1 MNDNPRR
8 HAALDMS
15 PDEFRKIGHALVD
28 RIAEFL
34 SWIQDRSNP
43 VTRAERPGQIRSLL
57 GNSPF
62 PEKGAPAEELLR
74 QASTLLFDHS
84 LFNGHP
90 RFWGYVTSPAAPVGI
105 LGEFLASAVNPNVGA
120 FDLSP
125 VATEIER
132 QTVRWIAEMIGYPAS
147 CGGIL
152 VSGGNM
158 ANFVCFLAARKAK
171 IPWDVRKKGVGD
183 AGPGRLRIYC
193 SGETHTWIHKAADL
207 FGLGHDAIAW
217 IPTNENQRM
226 ETELLRKQISADRDG
241 GMIPLMVVGAAG
253 TVGTGAIDPLQEIGA
268 ICREHNL
275 WFHVDGAYGG
285 FAAALPEASADLK
298 GLRDADSVA
307 VDPHKWLYAPLEAGC
322 ALVRDPKALLDT
334 FSYHPAYYRF
344 DEHADE
350 GLTNFHELG
359 LQNSRGFRA
368 LKVWLALRQAGR
380 GGYERMI
387 REDCGIAAE
396 LYRSLGRHPE
406 IEPLTCSLSI
416 ATFRY
421 VPPDL
426 RGADKEGEEY
436 LNKLNTAV
444 LERIQA
450 GGKMYPSNAIVG
462 GKFAVRACVVNF
474 RTTVEDI
481 LGLPDL
487 VVATGKKIDDEMR
500 RSESSPRHP

>member
-1 MNDNPRR
+1 MSNNPRR

-57 GNSPF
+57 GSSPF
-62 PEKGAPAEELLR
+62 PEKGTPAEELLS
-74 QASTLLFDHS
+74 QVSTLLFDHS

-90 RFWGYVTSPAAPVGI
+90 RFWGYITSPAAPVGV
-105 LGEFLASAVNPNVGA
+105 LGDFLASAVNPNVGA
-120 FDLSP
+120 YDLSP

-132 QTVRWIAEMIGYPAS
+132 QTIRWIAEMIGYPAS

-152 VSGGNM
+152 VTGGNM

-171 IPWDVRKKGVGD
+171 IPWDIRNKGVGD
-183 AGPGRLRIYC
+183 ATHGRLRIYC
-193 SGETHTWIHKAADL
+193 SSETHTWIHKATDL

-217 IPTNENQRM
+217 IPVNENQRM
-226 ETELLRKQISADRDG
+226 ETEVLREQINADMKG

-253 TVGTGAIDPLQEIGA
+253 TVGTGATDPLQEIGA
-268 ICREHNL
+268 VCREHDL

-298 GLRDADSVA
+298 GIRDADSVA
-307 VDPHKWLYAPLEAGC
+307 VDPHKWLYAPLEAGS
-322 ALVRDPKALLDT
+322 ALFRDPKALQNA
-334 FSYHPAYYRF
+334 FSYPPAYYSF
-344 DEHADE
+344 AEHADE

-387 REDCGIAAE
+387 REDCGIAAD
-396 LYRSLGRHPE
+396 LYRSLGSHPE
-406 IEPLTCSLSI
+406 IEPLTCNLSI

-421 VPPDL
+421 VPADL
-426 RGADKEGEEY
+426 RGADRTGEEY
-436 LNKLNTAV
+436 LNKLNTEV
-444 LERIQA
+444 LARIQS

-462 GKFAVRACVVNF
+462 GKFAIRACVVNF

-487 VVATGKKIDDEMR
+487 VVAAGKEIDEEMR
-500 RSESSPRHP
+500 RKG